1 MGGRLKVALVFEGEI
16 EIGGGFQQQLSVLL
30 RLCGNRD
37 FDFVPVVFT
46 RQNQIMLASMH
57 IESILCKRG
66 VISKI
71 KEKCI
76 EHSVVRF
83 FIHRLPIM
91 GALEKTLYKHSIDIC
106 YFLTQSTLSLS
117 LIDMRYILTIFD
129 TSHRDFME
137 FPEVYEKFQFDN
149 REFMMHRAIN
159 KAVAVVVDSQYSK
172 QNIITRYGTS
182 ADRVHVCHYSPSIN
196 ATPSQIPID
205 IKAKYNIQGEYIY
218 YPAQFW
224 AHKNHIYILEALKIL
239 RDRDITLYA
248 IFSGSNRGNLSY
260 ISRKIDEFGLHDI
273 VRYIGFAPNEEL
285 SSLYMQSLA
294 LVMPTYFGPTNIP
307 PLEAFALGVP
317 VVYSNLPDLQE
328 QVGDAAL
335 LCNLTNPVS
344 LANHLESLLL
354 NRALRQ
360 NLIQRGYERLRSL
373 NRYDI
378 MDIIVPVL
386 HSFAIKQKC
395 WK

>member
-57 IESILCKRG
+57 IESTSLSRG
-66 VISKI
+66 ASISKI

-91 GALEKTLYKHSIDIC
+91 GALRKHLYKHSIDIC

-159 KAVAVVVDSQYSK
+159 KAVAVVVDSEYSK
-172 QNIITRYGTS
+172 QNIIMRYGTS
-182 ADRVHVCHYSPSIN
+182 ADRVHVCHYSPSVN
-196 ATPSQIPID
+196 ATPIQNPID

-224 AHKNHIYILEALKIL
+224 AHKNHIYILEALRFCEIGIL
-239 RDRDITLYA
+239 LCMLFSADQIVAILA
-248 IFSGSNRGNLSY
+248 IFRA
-260 ISRKIDEFGLHDI
+260 R
-273 VRYIGFAPNEEL
+273 
-285 SSLYMQSLA
+285 
-294 LVMPTYFGPTNIP
+294 
-307 PLEAFALGVP
+307 
-317 VVYSNLPDLQE
+317 
-328 QVGDAAL
+328 L
-335 LCNLTNPVS
+335 L
-344 LANHLESLLL
+344 
-354 NRALRQ
+354 
-360 NLIQRGYERLRSL
+360 
-373 NRYDI
+373 
-378 MDIIVPVL
+378 
-386 HSFAIKQKC
+386 K
-395 WK
+395 